1 MWKFSI
7 KKSLSLA
14 MTEFVKWAA
23 DARMIIFG
31 VLLIFIYSLVIEPLM
46 ENAVLMGEPLNILE
60 PFIAVENSGLV
71 LLIIPLVFLTLIADF
86 PKIDTN
92 TAFYISRTGR
102 VNWLAGQII
111 KLVLMGISCM
121 TVIFLGSVLPVI
133 AKGSWGNVWSRTATD
148 FAENFP
154 ERSGSFGAQ
163 LIPKNLYNQM
173 SVFTAAVESSL
184 LVYAYLMVIGLLL
197 LFFSLIKRKTMG
209 FVLCGFI
216 ISMGTALCSVKTKL
230 MWSMPMANSIIW
242 LHYTE
247 YFSEPVMPLWF
258 SVCYLCTAVLVL
270 MVLCFYAIRKFNYD
284 KLT

>member
-1 MWKFSI
+1 
-7 KKSLSLA
+7 

-46 ENAVLMGEPLNILE
+46 GNAVLMGEPVNILE

-133 AKGSWGNVWSRTATD
+133 AKGFWGNVWSRTVTD
-148 FAENFP
+148 FAETFP

-197 LFFSLIKRKTMG
+197 LFFSLVKRKTMG

-258 SVCYLCTAVLVL
+258 SVCYLCTAVLLL